1 MDTAKSV
8 KSWIRLS
15 DWKII
20 AKLEDVTRERFS
32 EINSIRKGM
41 GLLQRDKDGCWKRP
55 QEEKTGGAYRG
66 LWVVLRSRLTAG
78 NGGGGGVSAR
88 GRDRQGAGPPTGSQ
102 PPHLPPHP
110 IPQPLARHP
119 AYLLPPPSSVLVLT
133 CPYPCRPGCAPT
145 VRSPLPEHTYIWQIP
160 QKTQPLRGLAS

>member
-1 MDTAKSV
+1 MTNESEVGSEQGMDTAKSV

-78 NGGGGGVSAR
+78 NRGG
-88 GRDRQGAGPPTGSQ
+88 
-102 PPHLPPHP
+102 
-110 IPQPLARHP
+110 
-119 AYLLPPPSSVLVLT
+119 
-133 CPYPCRPGCAPT
+133 
-145 VRSPLPEHTYIWQIP
+145 RS
-160 QKTQPLRGLAS
+160 